1 MIPVRR
7 PLVQELLPPYA
18 VGAETRADAPD
29 EVLHPEERAAVAGVS
44 EGRRR
49 EFATVRGCAR
59 RALTTLGHAPVPLVP
74 DPRGVPCWPAGVV
87 GSMTHCRG
95 YRAAVVAWRRDVRA
109 LGVDA
114 EPSLPLREGVLRT
127 VSRPEERERIAFL
140 QAEHPHVACWDRLLF
155 CAKEAVFKAWFP
167 RTRRELGFRDVVVAF
182 GGAGR
187 TFRATVVTAEGPGE
201 GRDQDFAEGRG
212 DGRDFDGRWV
222 ARDGLLV
229 AVAFAGATD
238 R

>member
-1 MIPVRR
+1 MHR

-18 VGAETRADAPD
+18 VGAETRADTPD

-74 DPRGVPCWPAGVV
+74 DPRGVPRWPAGVV

-95 YRAAVVAWRRDVRA
+95 YRAAVVGWRRDVRS

-114 EPSLPLREGVLRT
+114 EPSRPLREGVLRT
-127 VSRPEERERIAFL
+127 VSRPEERERIALL
-140 QAEHPHVACWDRLLF
+140 QAEHPQVACWDRLLF
-155 CAKEAVFKAWFP
+155 CVKEAVFKAWFP
-167 RTRRELGFRDVVVAF
+167 RTRRELGFRDVTVTF
-182 GGAGR
+182 GGVGG
-187 TFRATVVTAEGPGE
+187 TFRAAVLTPEGLGHGPDHGPDE
-201 GRDQDFAEGRG
+201 
-212 DGRDFDGRWV
+212 GRDFDGRWV